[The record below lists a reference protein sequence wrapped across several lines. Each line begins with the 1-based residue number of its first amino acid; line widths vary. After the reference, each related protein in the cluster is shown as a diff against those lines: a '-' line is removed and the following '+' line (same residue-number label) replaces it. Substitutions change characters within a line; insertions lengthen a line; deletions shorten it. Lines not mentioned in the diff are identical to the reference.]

1 MTTDRTFD
9 TIHEAAME
17 LARAGD
23 AAKAADKTDAAVT
36 LYRAAMELE
45 AKAAAMEPP
54 GTTWHFT
61 LHRSAA
67 WLAFQAGEWDRAGAL
82 ASDGLDGLARADRSI
97 PGRERLLWTIRQ
109 RATRA
114 QAGDFASEAA
124 RCLDAYRKRGDECGG
139 GSLHPHDG
147 ALVAAIDA
155 WHEADATMLT
165 EAEHL
170 AEEGAERADD
180 LCL

>member
-1 MTTDRTFD
+1 MTTERDFD
-9 TIHEAAME
+9 ATHEAAME
-17 LARAGD
+17 LSSAAD
-23 AAKAADKTDAAVT
+23 AAKTAGKPDTAVT

-45 AKAAAMEPP
+45 ARAAGMEPV

-67 WLAFQAGEWDRAGAL
+67 WLAFQAGEWDRARSL
-82 ASDGLDGLARADRSI
+82 AAEGLRGLARAERHI

-114 QAGDFASEAA
+114 QAGDCASEAA
-124 RCLDAYRKRGDECGG
+124 RCLYSYRKRGDECGG
-139 GSLHPHDG
+139 GSPHPHDG

-155 WHEADATMLT
+155 WHEAEAAMLA
-165 EAEHL
+165 EADRL
-170 AEEGAERADD
+170 AEEDGAD
-180 LCL
+180 CPQ

>member
-1 MTTDRTFD
+1 MTTERAFD

-23 AAKAADKTDAAVT
+23 VAKAAGQTDAAVT

-45 AKAAAMEPP
+45 AKAATMEPP

-67 WLAFQAGEWDRAGAL
+67 WLAFQAGEWVRAATL
-82 ASDGLDGLARADRSI
+82 AIDGLEGLAH
-97 PGRERLLWTIRQ
+97 GRYNAHREQLLWTVYLQ
-109 RATRA
+109 TMRA
-114 QAGDFASEAA
+114 QAGDFAAEAA
-124 RCLDAYRKRGDECGG
+124 RCLYSYRKRGDECGG

-155 WHEADATMLT
+155 WHGAEAAMLT
-165 EAEHL
+165 EAERL
-170 AEEGAERADD
+170 AEEDGADSPP
-180 LCL
+180 